1 MQHCLSASRGGRETV
16 LAMCLRPSISQTK
29 ANSKQYP
36 EDTTIQMQRLVD
48 KIVNEFQQ
56 NSDYIEIGA
65 LDGNGGSVEH
75 YCAFRFLHLTEPNTE
90 HRFLPGLSGANKNF
104 SSVSFCKC
112 SPAPKLFLFLL
123 RIGASQC
130 DLT

>member
-1 MQHCLSASRGGRETV
+1 MQLCLSVLRGGHETV
-16 LAMCLRPSISQTK
+16 LAMWLRPSINLTK
-29 ANSKQYP
+29 ANSKRYP
-36 EDTTIQMQRLVD
+36 EDINVQMQRLVD

-75 YCAFRFLHLTEPNTE
+75 SFAFRFLHLTESYTE
-90 HRFLPGLSGANKNF
+90 HRFLPGLPGTNKNV
-104 SSVSFCKC
+104 STVSFCKC